1 MSESYGSILNRQWED
16 VQDEKTLPSGTF
28 RLKCRS
34 AAFKEPREE
43 GQKSYFQ
50 FIHQVE
56 TAADD
61 VDVSQLEELGDGYD
75 LHINRVFTKVFYE
88 TDADMRSVKA
98 ILKAHGIDAKGSI
111 PETLAA
117 MKNKEAMGF
126 LGVDHFTD
134 SAGQARTKNV
144 VKAWSPVA

>member
-1 MSESYGSILNRQWED
+1 MSESYQSILNRQWED

-34 AAFKEPREE
+34 AMFKEAREE
-43 GQKSYFQ
+43 GQKDFFQ

-56 TAADD
+56 APTDD
-61 VDVSQLEELGDGYD
+61 VDVSQLEELGENYD

-98 ILKAHGIDAKGSI
+98 ILKAHGVEPKGSI
-111 PETLAA
+111 PETLKA
-117 MKNKEAMGF
+117 MKGREALGF
-126 LGVDHFTD
+126 LGVDNYTD
-134 SAGQARTKNV
+134 NAGQARTKNV
-144 VKAWSPVA
+144 VKAWALAE